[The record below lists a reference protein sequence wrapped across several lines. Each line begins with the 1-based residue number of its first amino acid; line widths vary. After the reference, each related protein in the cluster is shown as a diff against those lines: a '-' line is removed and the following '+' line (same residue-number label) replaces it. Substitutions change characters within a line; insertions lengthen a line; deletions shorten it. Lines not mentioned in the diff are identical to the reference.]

1 MPSEPAPLRPF
12 EKDLVV
18 ESFELFDAPPRWL
31 FLKITTRGGLVGW
44 GEPVVEGRR
53 GAVRATV
60 EELSDY
66 VIGRPAN
73 RIEDIWQV
81 LYRGGFY
88 RGGPVLASALAGID
102 QALWDIKGKALGVPV
117 YELLGGAVR
126 GRIAVYG
133 WIGGDSPDGVAEA
146 AQRRVQQGFRA
157 VKMNA
162 SGRMAWIDAPQRIA
176 EIAERMRAVREAV
189 GPDVGVGVDFHGR
202 IHRGMARRVIEA
214 LEPYV
219 PMFVEEPVAPGHE
232 DLLPD
237 LAAGLRT
244 PLAMGE
250 RLYSRWDF
258 KNVLPHIDV
267 AQPDVSHAGGISETR
282 RIAAMAEACDVALA
296 PHCPLGPL
304 ALAASLHVDFAS
316 PNAFIQET
324 SLGMHYHDGQGVE
337 LLDYVANPD
346 VFAVRE
352 GAMALPEKPGLG
364 VDIDEKVVRKMADR
378 AAGQSP
384 WKNPVWRLDDGSLAE
399 W

>member
-44 GEPVVEGRR
+44 GEPIVEGRR
-53 GAVRATV
+53 GAVRAAV

-126 GRIAVYG
+126 GRMAVYG

-202 IHRGMARRVIEA
+202 IHRGMARRAIEA
-214 LEPYV
+214 LEPYA

>member
-1 MPSEPAPLRPF
+1 MPTEPAPLGSF
-12 EKDLVV
+12 EKDLLV
-18 ESFELFDAPPRWL
+18 ESLELFAVPPRWL
-31 FLKITTRGGLVGW
+31 FLKIATRGGLIGW

-53 GAVRATV
+53 GAVRAAV
-60 EELSDY
+60 EELGEY

-88 RGGPVLASALAGID
+88 RGGPVLMSALAGID

-126 GRIAVYG
+126 GRVSVYG
-133 WIGGDSPDGVAEA
+133 WIGGDSPDGIAEA
-146 AQRRVQQGFRA
+146 AQRRVRQGFQA

-162 SGRMAWIDAPQRIA
+162 SGRMGWIDSPQRIA
-176 EIAERMRAVREAV
+176 EIAERMQAAREAV
-189 GPDVGVGVDFHGR
+189 GPDIGVGVDFHGR
-202 IHRGMARRVIEA
+202 IHRGLARRAIEA
-214 LEPYV
+214 LEPYA

-232 DLLPD
+232 DLLPG
-237 LAAGLRT
+237 LATGLRA

-250 RLYSRWDF
+250 RLYSRWNF
-258 KNVLPHIDV
+258 KKVLPHIDV
-267 AQPDVSHAGGISETR
+267 AQPDISHAGGVSETR
-282 RIAAMAEACDVALA
+282 RIAAMAEAWDVALA

-324 SLGMHYHDGQGVE
+324 SLGMHYHDQSGVE
-337 LLDYVANPD
+337 LLDYVANPE
-346 VFAVRE
+346 VFAVQE
-352 GAMALPEKPGLG
+352 GAMALPQKPGLG
-364 VDIDEKVVRKMADR
+364 VDIDEAVVRKEAGR
-378 AAGQSP
+378 ASGQRA
-384 WKNPVWRLDDGSLAE
+384 WKNPVWRLDDGSVTE

>member
-53 GAVRATV
+53 GAVRAAV

-88 RGGPVLASALAGID
+88 RGGPVLTSALAGID

-126 GRIAVYG
+126 GRMAVYG

-202 IHRGMARRVIEA
+202 IHRGMARRAIEA

-378 AAGQSP
+378 TAGQSP

>member
-1 MPSEPAPLRPF
+1 MPAEPAPLRSF

-18 ESFELFDAPPRWL
+18 ESFESFAVPPRWL
-31 FLKITTRGGLVGW
+31 FLKISTRGGLAGW
-44 GEPVVEGRR
+44 GEPIVEGRR
-53 GAVRATV
+53 GAVHAAV
-60 EELSDY
+60 EELGDY

-73 RIEDIWQV
+73 RIEDIWQT
-81 LYRGGFY
+81 LHRGGFY
-88 RGGPVLASALAGID
+88 RGGPVLMSALAGID

-133 WIGGDSPDGVAEA
+133 WIGGDSPDGVAKA
-146 AQRRVQQGFRA
+146 AERRVQQGFRA

-162 SGRMAWIDAPQRIA
+162 SGRMAWIDSPQRIE
-176 EIAERMRAVREAV
+176 EIAERMRVVREAV
-189 GPDVGVGVDFHGR
+189 GPDIGVGVDFHGR
-202 IHRGMARRVIEA
+202 IHRGLARRAIEA
-214 LEPYV
+214 LEPHA

-232 DLLPD
+232 DLLPV
-237 LAAGLRT
+237 LAAGLSA
-244 PLAMGE
+244 PLAAGE

-258 KNVLPHIDV
+258 KRVLPHIDV

-282 RIAAMAEACDVALA
+282 RIAAMAEAFDVALA

-304 ALAASLHVDFAS
+304 ALAASLQVDFAS

-324 SLGMHYHDGQGVE
+324 SLGMHYHERDGVE
-337 LLDYVANPD
+337 LLDYVANPEA
-346 VFAVRE
+346 FAVRE

-364 VDIDEKVVRKMADR
+364 VEIDESAVRKEAAR
-378 AAGQSP
+378 ASGRSD

>member
-1 MPSEPAPLRPF
+1 MPAEPAPLRSF

-18 ESFELFDAPPRWL
+18 ESFELFDVPPRWL
-31 FLKITTRGGLVGW
+31 FLKVTTKGGLAGW
-44 GEPVVEGRR
+44 GEPVVEGRSGAVR
-53 GAVRATV
+53 GAV
-60 EELSDY
+60 EELGEY

-81 LYRGGFY
+81 LHRGGFY
-88 RGGPVLASALAGID
+88 RGGPVLMSAIAGID
-102 QALWDIKGKALGVPV
+102 QALWDIKGKALDAPV

-126 GRIAVYG
+126 GSIAVYG

-146 AQRRVQQGFRA
+146 AQHRVKQGLGA

-162 SGRMAWIDAPQRIA
+162 SGRMAWIDSPQRIE
-176 EIAERMRAVREAV
+176 EIAERMRLVREAV
-189 GPDVGVGVDFHGR
+189 GPDIGIGVDFHGR
-202 IHRGMARRVIEA
+202 IHRGLARRAIEA
-214 LEPYV
+214 LEPYA
-219 PMFVEEPVAPGHE
+219 PMFVEEAAAPGHE
-232 DLLPD
+232 DLLAG

-244 PLAMGE
+244 PLATGE

-258 KNVLPHIDV
+258 KHVLPHIDV

-282 RIAAMAEACDVALA
+282 RIASMAEAYDVALA

-316 PNAFIQET
+316 INAFIQET
-324 SLGMHYHDGQGVE
+324 SLGMHYHDQHGVE
-337 LLDYVANPD
+337 LLDYVANPE

-352 GAMALPEKPGLG
+352 GKISLPEKPGLG
-364 VDIDEKVVRKMADR
+364 VEIDEDTVREEAGRADGENGWR
-378 AAGQSP
+378 
-384 WKNPVWRLDDGSLAE
+384 NPVWRLSDGSFAE

>member
-12 EKDLVV
+12 EKDLVA

-53 GAVRATV
+53 GAVRAAV

-126 GRIAVYG
+126 GRMAVYG

-202 IHRGMARRVIEA
+202 IHRGMARRAIEA
-214 LEPYV
+214 LEPYA

-232 DLLPD
+232 DLLPG
-237 LAAGLRT
+237 LAAGLCT

-316 PNAFIQET
+316 PNAFMQET

-346 VFAVRE
+346 VFAVRD